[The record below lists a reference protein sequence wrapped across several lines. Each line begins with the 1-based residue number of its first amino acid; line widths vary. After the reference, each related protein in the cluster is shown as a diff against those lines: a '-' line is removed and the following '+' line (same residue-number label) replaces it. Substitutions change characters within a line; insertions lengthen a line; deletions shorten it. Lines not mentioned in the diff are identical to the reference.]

1 MPACRSAAS
10 NVPTRG
16 ETTEGPRLCRHC
28 SSREEAFAFRGSGPS
43 PVMRAL
49 LLMGAPDARLLV
61 SMSTCPEGL
70 DALLVLEVLPVL
82 AVSFGWPMW
91 R

>member
-1 MPACRSAAS
+1 
-10 NVPTRG
+10 
-16 ETTEGPRLCRHC
+16 
-28 SSREEAFAFRGSGPS
+28 
-43 PVMRAL
+43 MRAL